1 MSSSEEVLSEEKNK
15 TNWKLKNLKVLMK
28 HLDTESTHG
37 LNTEPAQHMEGRLH
51 TCPHLEDSHIDVFCF
66 LFDTTVLNGSAFIYE
81 ERRNNVTPKPSATTH
96 RSHTILV
103 QAD

>member
-1 MSSSEEVLSEEKNK
+1 MSSSEEVLSEEKSE

-37 LNTEPAQHMEGRLH
+37 VNTEQHREGRSH
-51 TCPHLEDSHIDVFCF
+51 SCPHLEDSHIDAFCF

-81 ERRNNVTPKPSATTH
+81 ERRNNVTPKPSATT
-96 RSHTILV
+96 R
-103 QAD
+103 